1 MRKGS
6 KIFVVIICTAILSA
20 CSREQKEEIILDT
33 VASSSLQ
40 EISTADDTDSTDMP
54 GNDVEV
60 TEDASDNNIVTESE
74 NRTIHDD
81 VDLTELSS
89 TMVYAEVV
97 NMIIDPEQ
105 YVGVMVKMQG
115 QFAMYENPDNGSRH
129 YACII
134 ADATAC
140 CSQGIE
146 FVLGGDYIYPDDYPQ
161 KGDEITVQGRFEI
174 YEENGND
181 YIHLVDAQLQK

>member
-60 TEDASDNNIVTESE
+60 TEDASDDNIVTESE

-81 VDLTELSS
+81 VDLPS
-89 TMVYAEVV
+89 
-97 NMIIDPEQ
+97 
-105 YVGVMVKMQG
+105 
-115 QFAMYENPDNGSRH
+115 
-129 YACII
+129 
-134 ADATAC
+134 
-140 CSQGIE
+140 
-146 FVLGGDYIYPDDYPQ
+146 
-161 KGDEITVQGRFEI
+161 
-174 YEENGND
+174 
-181 YIHLVDAQLQK
+181 